1 MASDRKPSI
10 ATGRDPAAP
19 VATERRLI
27 FALDVA
33 SAAEALTWVRR
44 LKGVVHHYKIGLELF
59 LAGGW
64 DVVRAVAEESGPVFL
79 DVKLLD
85 IPATTARA
93 LRVIASHAPHVWLA
107 NVHLFN
113 GLALSPDLRR
123 ELGSLRIITVPVLT
137 SMSAADLRAAGVQQS
152 PSEYVLAEAKRAR
165 HLLYDGVVASGWEA
179 EAIRR
184 ELGPGFC
191 IVCPGIRPAGASLD
205 DQSRVMTPSQAIRA
219 GADYLVVGRPIR
231 EHADPVAAA
240 RRVQEEIAA
249 AAGS

>member
-1 MASDRKPSI
+1 MASDRKPSPSPGRNP
-10 ATGRDPAAP
+10 TGPAP
-19 VATERRLI
+19 TERRLI

-33 SAAEALTWVRR
+33 SPAEALTWVRR

-85 IPATTARA
+85 IPATTERA
-93 LRVIASHAPHVWLA
+93 LRVIAAHVPHVWLA

-113 GLALSPDLRR
+113 GLALNPAVRR
-123 ELGSLRIITVPVLT
+123 ELGALRIITVPVLT
-137 SMSAADLRAAGVQQS
+137 SMSAADLRAAGVSQS
-152 PSEYVLAEAKRAR
+152 PSEYVLAEAQRAKRL
-165 HLLYDGVVASGWEA
+165 HYDGVVASGWEA

-184 ELGPGFC
+184 ELGPDFC
-191 IVCPGIRPAGASLD
+191 IVCPGIRPIGASVD

-249 AAGS
+249 AIGA